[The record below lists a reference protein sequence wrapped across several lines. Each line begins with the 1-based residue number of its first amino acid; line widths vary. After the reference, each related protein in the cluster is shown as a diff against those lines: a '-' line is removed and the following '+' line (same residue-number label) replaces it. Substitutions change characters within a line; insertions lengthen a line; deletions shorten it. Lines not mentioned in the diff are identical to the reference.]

1 MDAKRIEGFL
11 RNEGFTMTTGDINL
25 EFGQTWVREC
35 DYDRGIFDVV
45 EIVDVDSA
53 AGCDGQILV
62 TARQTWM
69 PNALE
74 PGRDTWMDILQC
86 CDIKSW
92 LPAIAKHNKG
102 FARLVM
108 AGECV
113 SYGWSDPAGYG
124 IHEFVAIADHDVH
137 WHPEEYTLFDEQQ
150 RYTVKGYGWAAVYR
164 AVVNAIAMCESNTML
179 PFPIIGD

>member
-1 MDAKRIEGFL
+1 MNAKGIEKHL
-11 RNEGFTMTTGDINL
+11 TAEGFTMVMGDVNL
-25 EFGQTWVREC
+25 EHGQTWIRE
-35 DYDRGIFDVV
+35 YEHEAIFDVV
-45 EIVDVDSA
+45 EITDLDGA
-53 AGCDGQILV
+53 AGCEGQLLV
-62 TARQTWM
+62 TARQTWL
-69 PNALE
+69 PCALE
-74 PGRDTWMDILQC
+74 PGSDTWKGILSC
-86 CDIKSW
+86 CDVKSW
-92 LPAIAKHNKG
+92 LPSIAKRDKQ
-102 FARLVM
+102 FARLAM
-108 AGECV
+108 AEACT